1 MSAFYTLSDSV
12 VCDIK
17 LLSNKLWEV
26 LNSSPSYSFIKE
38 PLPVFYLLL
47 ARYANQD
54 VRISE
59 DKVGCYVTN
68 LSFEFPSDRDD
79 LLNNFPESCKKVII
93 REKTLFERF
102 YEIITEGYSDSEK
115 NEWIGVITHGYYKYL
130 HRDLIEFFVSK
141 YSEHSHIECLYPTKI
156 LNELWWRCAGDGN
169 EECYS
174 CNAPV
179 YVPFSGLSSYFLNA
193 VENNYSFMDHCY
205 NEEPNE
211 NLSFIAKVRLNAWG
225 YPSRL
230 ASHANPVDNMENDPL
245 KQWDWATNWAM
256 VSIPPFGLKVKQTDE
271 DGETKEIDVADFLIQ
286 RFLMNDRIKS
296 AYLVLPLSFC
306 YSPSFESLR
315 KMIIDNKY
323 LHEVIEIPAKSFK
336 TSTIASVIIS
346 LRKYGYDTVSFGHL
360 DKRDD
365 KGNLDLHETSIQTIV
380 NTNYLIAPSLYNDEE
395 LNLKDG
401 QTTMTL
407 GQLVDIMDPTKESIN
422 GEVCF
427 LKDSDFI
434 NSTDGLFVER
444 ILQYDLPSDNMK
456 IYSGKCLVIKKR
468 LNGVAICPIEGTF
481 ATGADSLV
489 LSLKE
494 NVSISM
500 SYLAYCMLNSEK
512 INVISSYGAQLSKA
526 LVQLM
531 LNVKLPIFLSANK
544 QDALMKVLKDE
555 FILRKER
562 EFRMEM
568 ERYGIRAASS
578 DLNHI
583 LGPTHLEIK
592 RVLNQ
597 LDKDGKDHSEIES
610 IRGNVAYMFRMIK
623 YAGIDFNNYKPTLS
637 EIGIYDFLNEHLK
650 ACKNRYITTFEVDY
664 VNSLDHYS
672 TFKIDVDMFKYLL
685 DTILDNVY
693 KHGFEQKEVPGAMVR
708 ISSLPTLI
716 DEKPYLLIS
725 IANNGKSFAEDFT
738 IEKFIGRGECCGNTK
753 NTGLGGYHT
762 YHIIKKHDG
771 FLNLTGTSA
780 WPVIYEI
787 LLPIEDSFEDNA
799 KLSDYENRTNCI

>member
-12 VCDIK
+12 VSDIK
-17 LLSNKLWEV
+17 FVSNKLWEII
-26 LNSSPSYSFIKE
+26 NSSPSYSFVKE
-38 PLPVFYLLL
+38 PLPVFFLLL

-54 VRISE
+54 VIISE
-59 DKVGCYVTN
+59 DKVNRYVTN
-68 LSFEFPSDRDD
+68 LSFEYGSDRDD
-79 LLNNFPESCKKVII
+79 LLNNFPDTCEKVLI
-93 REKTLFERF
+93 REKDVFERF
-102 YEIITEGYSDSEK
+102 FDFIT
-115 NEWIGVITHGYYKYL
+115 NECYDAQENKGIGVITHGYYKYL
-130 HRDLIEFFVSK
+130 HRELVEFFISK
-141 YSEHSHIECLYPTKI
+141 YSEYSDFECVYPSKI
-156 LNELWWRCAGDGN
+156 LNDLWRICADDN
-169 EECYS
+169 EHSYLD
-174 CNAPV
+174 NTAV
-179 YVPFSGLSSYFLNA
+179 YVPFSGLASYFLNA
-193 VENNYSFMDHCY
+193 EEDNTSFMNHCY

-225 YPSRL
+225 YPSRI
-230 ASHANPVDNMENDPL
+230 ASHANPVNNMESDPL
-245 KQWDWATNWAM
+245 KQWGWATNWAM
-256 VSIPPFGLKVKQTDE
+256 VSIPPFGLKVKQEDE
-271 DGETKEIDVADFLIQ
+271 YGNVNEIDVAEFLIN
-286 RFLMNDRIKS
+286 RFLKDEKINS

-306 YSPSFESLR
+306 YSSLFTNLR
-315 KMIIDNKY
+315 KMIVDNKY
-323 LHEVIEIPAKSFK
+323 LCEVIEIPAKSFK
-336 TSTIASVIIS
+336 TTTIATVIIS
-346 LRKYGYDTVSFGHL
+346 LKKYGYDTVSFGHL

-365 KGNLDLHETSIQTIV
+365 KGNLDLHETSIQSIV
-380 NTNYLIAPSLYNDEE
+380 DNSYLIAPSLYNDEE
-395 LNLKDG
+395 LVLKDG
-401 QTTMTL
+401 QTAMTL
-407 GQLVDIMDPTKESIN
+407 GELVDIMEPIKESIG
-422 GEVCF
+422 GEVCI

-434 NSTDGLFVER
+434 NSTDELFVER
-444 ILQYDLPSDNMK
+444 IQQYDLPGDNMK

-468 LNGVAICPIEGTF
+468 LNGVPICPIEGTF
-481 ATGADSLV
+481 ATSADSLV

-494 NVSISM
+494 NASISM
-500 SYLAYCMLNSEK
+500 TYLAYCMLNSEK
-512 INVISSYGAQLSKA
+512 INVISSYGARLSSS

-531 LNVKLPIFLSANK
+531 LNVKLPILLSANK
-544 QDALMKVLKDE
+544 QNALMKSFKDE
-555 FILRKER
+555 FILREER
-562 EFRMEM
+562 EFRKEM

-597 LDKDGKDHSEIES
+597 LDKDGKGHSEIES

-623 YAGIDFNNYKPTLS
+623 YAGIDFNNYKPALS
-637 EIGIYDFLNEHLK
+637 EIGIYDFLNEHLE
-650 ACKNRYITTFEVDY
+650 ACKNRYITTFEIDY
-664 VNSLDHYS
+664 VNFIDNYS
-672 TFKIDVDMFKYLL
+672 TFMIDVDMFKYLL

-708 ISSLPTLI
+708 ISSSPTLI

-725 IANNGKSFAEDFT
+725 IANNGKPFAEDFT